1 MARGQR
7 RSRVEVLTR
16 DLEITNDEIKKTT
29 EVLKELKN
37 KAKGLEKEL
46 KQAKIEDLANLLEE
60 KNIDTDVLKILIE
73 KSQLEEREQ

>member
-60 KNIDTDVLKILIE
+60 KNIDTDALKILIE
-73 KSQLEEREQ
+73 KSQLEEIEQ

>member
-7 RSRVEVLTR
+7 SSRVEVLTR
-16 DLEITNDEIKKTT
+16 DLEITNNEIKKTT

-37 KAKGLEKEL
+37 KVKGLEKEL

-60 KNIDTDVLKILIE
+60 KNIDTDTLKTLIE
-73 KSQLEEREQ
+73 NIQVEEQE